1 MTLEQLLDSY
11 RKAVKARTTSQ
22 YRGVSWNTDRGKWWA
37 RINVN
42 NAAQHLGLFQDE
54 REAAQAYD
62 DAARQWHGA

>member
-22 YRGVSWNTDRGKWWA
+22 YRDVYWTTYRGKWRA
-37 RINVN
+37 NIGVN
-42 NAAQHLGLFQDE
+42 GAKYHLGYFEDE